1 MSVSKGLRPGTAC
14 AAKLW
19 VARLVASHAAGR
31 VIGALSANRVRHQG
45 VWFDVRGS
53 DFSPQVRAQM
63 FWGSYEGAETR
74 MIRELLRGSTSVVE
88 LGSSLGVTTAH
99 AAALMA
105 PGGRLVCVEANPLLL
120 PGLRDRL
127 ARHTVSLHV
136 DFLHAAVTDT
146 CGEAVFYVSPSTVSS
161 SLGPPPGQRARLPAG
176 PSGRR
181 VRVPASTLRE
191 ILRRAEVDEFDLICD
206 IEGAEAAFLLK
217 DPDVLRR
224 CRRAVIELHETTF
237 DGRPVSVSDL
247 AEAATTTGLR
257 VVRRHGPVVGLVRP

>member
-19 VARLVASHAAGR
+19 VARLVASHTAGR

-74 MIRELLRGSTSVVE
+74 MIRELLRGSTTVVE
-88 LGSSLGVTTAH
+88 LGSSLGVTTVH
-99 AAALMA
+99 VAALMA
-105 PGGRLVCVEANPLLL
+105 PGGRLLCVEANPSLL

-146 CGEAVFYVSPSTVSS
+146 CGEVVFDVSPSTVSS
-161 SLGPPPGQRARLPAG
+161 SLASPAGGRALPAG
-176 PSGRR
+176 LSGRR

-224 CRRAVIELHETTF
+224 CRRAVIELHATTS

-257 VVRRHGPVVGLVRP
+257 VVRRHGPVVGLVRL

>member
-1 MSVSKGLRPGTAC
+1 
-14 AAKLW
+14 
-19 VARLVASHAAGR
+19 
-31 VIGALSANRVRHQG
+31 
-45 VWFDVRGS
+45 
-53 DFSPQVRAQM
+53 M

-74 MIRELLRGSTSVVE
+74 MIRELLRGSTTVVE
-88 LGSSLGVTTAH
+88 LGSSLGVTTVH
-99 AAALMA
+99 VAALMA
-105 PGGRLVCVEANPLLL
+105 PGGRLVCVEANPSLL

-127 ARHTVSLHV
+127 ARHSVSLHV

-146 CGEAVFYVSPSTVSS
+146 CGEAVFDVSPSTVSS
-161 SLGPPPGQRARLPAG
+161 SLASPAGGRARLSAG
-176 PSGRR
+176 PSRR
-181 VRVPASTLRE
+181 RLRVPASTLRE

-224 CRRAVIELHETTF
+224 CRRAVIELHETTS

-257 VVRRHGPVVGLVRP
+257 LVRRHGPVIGLVRP

>member
-1 MSVSKGLRPGTAC
+1 MSKDLRPGTAC
-14 AAKLW
+14 APKLW

-45 VWFDVRGS
+45 VWFDVRSS
-53 DFSPQVRAQM
+53 DFSPRVRAGM

-74 MIRELLRGSTSVVE
+74 MIRELLRGSTTVVE

-99 AAALMA
+99 VAALMA
-105 PGGRLVCVEANPLLL
+105 AGGRLVCVEANPLLL

-127 ARHTVSLHV
+127 ARHTASLHV
-136 DFLHAAVTDT
+136 DFLHAAVTDA
-146 CGEAVFYVSPSTVSS
+146 CGEAVFDVSPSTVSS
-161 SLGPPPGQRARLPAG
+161 RLAAARPEGVAARPRGQA
-176 PSGRR
+176 
-181 VRVPASTLRE
+181 VRVPALTLRE
-191 ILRRAEVDEFDLICD
+191 ILRRTEVDEFELVCD

-224 CRRAVIELHETTF
+224 CRRAVIELHETTC
-237 DGRPVSVSDL
+237 DGRPVSVPDL
-247 AEAATTTGLR
+247 AEAATATGLR